1 MEVSKAVLDA
11 VENAATDKR
20 ITCPECWKIV
30 EELKVAPAEVGQ
42 AANQLEI
49 KIKSCALGCF

>member
-1 MEVSKAVLDA
+1 MEVSKAVLEA
-11 VENAATDKR
+11 VGKAATDKK

-30 EELKVAPAEVGQ
+30 EELKVSPAEVGQ

-49 KIKSCALGCF
+49 KIGSCALGCF

>member
-11 VENAATDKR
+11 VGKSASDNK

-30 EELKVAPAEVGQ
+30 EELKVPPAEVGA

-49 KIKSCALGCF
+49 KIQSCALGCF